1 MLELQQKQKEKE
13 NVRSTEIW
21 TWIAGLRVQS
31 ANH

>member
-1 MLELQQKQKEKE
+1 MLELQQKQKEEK

-21 TWIAGLRVQS
+21 TWMSGSRVQS